1 MDCRRWQVPEKTN
14 FTLVLLIATGDPCI
28 SFERDTEMLRFGQ
41 LENSAYFRN
50 LSESVFDP
58 VLVIFRIVSKPFQ
71 EYTSGTKAVVAGE
84 IAAEGGGN
92 MRSRS
97 KWGIFCLASCLMWV
111 LPLAA
116 EQPPRVELLTAH
128 RIGTTPPMAEYLA
141 THHPVPNA
149 PFRVFPLRKPGS
161 KPGHG
166 GGGGGSSWTDPVLQT
181 DDSLSPQMTG
191 GTQFNGISADGY
203 VPPDTN
209 ISVGNN
215 QIVETVNVNYAVY
228 STSSSTGTPLSGPA
242 PIHSIFS
249 AAGNLSSGDIC
260 TSVDGGDPIV
270 LYDRIDKRWIISQLA
285 YNNSFSDNHLCLAI
299 STSYDATGS
308 YVAYDIPF
316 GQNLPDYPK
325 LGIWT
330 TGTSWNNSSS
340 QAGVYFSANIF
351 SHGNKFIGAEMCGF
365 PLGAVA
371 SPPASITWVCAQNGT
386 GVYSILPADLE
397 GSPSATGG
405 TTLPGPSGTSEYYLQ
420 FSGSSTLN
428 LYQFTPDFTAKA
440 ASVSAVA
447 NLAVATF
454 HEACGGG
461 ACVPQPGTSTQLD
474 SLGDRLMYRLSYR
487 NYGGSAG
494 ESMVVTQSV
503 QNSSSSNQTGV
514 RWYQLTNKGNG
525 WGVAQ
530 QGTFGLNDGN
540 YRWMGSIAQDKAGDL
555 GIGYSVSSSL
565 TYPNLAY
572 TGRVATDPSNL
583 LEQETLVNVGKGV
596 QTSVN
601 RWGDYSS
608 MSVDP
613 SDDCTMWYANEY
625 LKANG
630 SYTNWGTYIVSFKF
644 NGCQ

>member
-1 MDCRRWQVPEKTN
+1 MSST
-14 FTLVLLIATGDPCI
+14 
-28 SFERDTEMLRFGQ
+28 
-41 LENSAYFRN
+41 
-50 LSESVFDP
+50 
-58 VLVIFRIVSKPFQ
+58 
-71 EYTSGTKAVVAGE
+71 
-84 IAAEGGGN
+84 
-92 MRSRS
+92 S
-97 KWGIFCLASCLMWV
+97 KWGLFCLGSWLMWV

-116 EQPPRVELLTAH
+116 EQPPRVELLTAR
-128 RIGTTPPMAEYLA
+128 RIGNTPPMAEYLA

-149 PFRVFPLRKPGS
+149 PFQVFPLRKPGS

-166 GGGGGSSWTDPVLQT
+166 GGGGGTSWTDPVLQT
-181 DDSLSPQMTG
+181 DYSFPPQMTG
-191 GTQFNGISADGY
+191 GVQFDGIPADGY

-209 ISVGNN
+209 ISVGNG
-215 QIVETVNVNYAVY
+215 QVVETVNVNYAVY
-228 STSSSTGTPLSGPA
+228 STSSTSGTPLIGPA

-249 AAGNLSSGDIC
+249 AATNGNISSSDIC

-299 STSYDATGS
+299 SATSDATRS
-308 YVAYDIPF
+308 FAAYDIPF
-316 GQNLPDYPK
+316 GRNLPDYPK

-330 TGTSWNNSSS
+330 NGSWNTSSA
-340 QAGVYFSANIF
+340 QAGVYFSANMF
-351 SHGNKFIGAEMCGF
+351 SGGNTFIGAMMCGF
-365 PLGAVA
+365 PLNAVA
-371 SPPASITWVCAQNGT
+371 SPPPSITWVCVQNGSA
-386 GVYSILPADLE
+386 VYSILPADLE
-397 GSPSATGG
+397 GSPGVSG
-405 TTLPGPSGTSEYYLQ
+405 TSLPAPSGASEYYLQ

-428 LYQFTPDFTAKA
+428 LYQFTPDFSANT
-440 ASVSAVA
+440 ASVKTVA

-461 ACVPQPGTSTQLD
+461 ACVPQPGTSTKLD

-494 ESMVVTQSV
+494 ESMVVTHSV
-503 QNSSSSNQTGV
+503 QDSSSSNQTGV
-514 RWYQLTNKGNG
+514 RWYQLKNTGSG

-530 QGTFGLNDGN
+530 QGTFGPNDGN

-555 GIGYSVSSSL
+555 GIGYSVSNTS

-572 TGRVATDPSNL
+572 TGRAAGTVTDPSNM
-583 LEQETLVNVGKGV
+583 LEQETFINVGHGV
-596 QTSVN
+596 QKSVN

-625 LKANG
+625 LKTSG
-630 SYTNWGTYIVSFKF
+630 SYTNWGTYITSFKF
-644 NGCQ
+644 NGCL